1 MLKRVSMQQLD
12 TKLRLLLVHLPT
24 AFRCSSKLCCL
35 DPRLQQQSPS
45 TVHWRRLAGG
55 SPSRSG
61 PLHLHLLLVSQAVQC
76 APRPSMLQCGIVY
89 LNSCRSSTCTAAAWA
104 GIFALQ
110 GDRAGCCKQEHGHA
124 QHCQAAAGLCVTMLL
139 LRCRFDRE
147 LVFPLPSVAARTSI
161 LGIHTAKWR
170 EPPSK
175 ELRQDLANLC
185 VGYCGAD
192 LKARLDTAQDAL
204 LET

>member
-1 MLKRVSMQQLD
+1 M
-12 TKLRLLLVHLPT
+12 
-24 AFRCSSKLCCL
+24 
-35 DPRLQQQSPS
+35 
-45 TVHWRRLAGG
+45 
-55 SPSRSG
+55 
-61 PLHLHLLLVSQAVQC
+61 
-76 APRPSMLQCGIVY
+76 
-89 LNSCRSSTCTAAAWA
+89 
-104 GIFALQ
+104 FALQ
-110 GDRAGCCKQEHGHA
+110 GDRASCCKQEHWQA

-161 LGIHTAKWR
+161 LGIHTVKWR

-204 LET
+204 LGTQAWGLARAPPTPHLASPDAWGANSASRLTRCSRVHRSALSSGGQLLPPGPPMPAPPSPEQQCSLIKFPIK